1 MKSNF
6 LREKRKQKGIIA
18 KKVAEELKISRR
30 TLFRKESG
38 QTLRK
43 KDIELFSKY
52 YNISEDEILRNYEVK

>member
-1 MKSNF
+1 MSNF

-18 KKVAEELKISRR
+18 KKVAEDLKMSRR

-38 QTLRK
+38 QTLKK

-52 YNISEDEILRNYEVK
+52 YKISKREITENYEVK